1 MAKPERVTCFRTSI
15 ADRPGALLAIA
26 KEFKTKNIGLIGYS
40 GFSSQPGEAEVFV
53 IPRKPDKLRNLWKT
67 EGRTFREG
75 SAFLVKGTDETGALI
90 TTLETLAR
98 EGINMT
104 ASNAVAVGGKYG
116 SFLWVA
122 EGEVERTARA
132 LGVKQS

>member
-15 ADRPGALLAIA
+15 ADTPGALLAIA
-26 KEFKTKNIGLIGYS
+26 RELKSKNIGLRGYS
-40 GFSSQPGEAEVFV
+40 GFASRPGEAEVFV

-67 EGRTFREG
+67 GGRAFQEG

-98 EGINMT
+98 EGINIT

-116 SFLWVA
+116 SLLWVA
-122 EGEVERTARA
+122 EGDVEKTSKT
-132 LGVKQS
+132 LGVK